1 MVPEMQMASDSIAL
15 VLLASELDRT
25 HAAHEAVH
33 NFVDVYECEADRITI
48 VGPERIDVNR
58 ATVDPVPVKRPAAGM
73 ASSRVLSYVR
83 YQVRIAMALWRRR
96 NTTDAVFF
104 HVGGSMLLLPLL
116 ASKLLGLQTFVFVL
130 GSIKDGFYAQHG
142 ETLLTRQ
149 FGRAIALVE
158 GITCTLADDV
168 ILLSERMDAPD
179 LPGLASPPTKT
190 ANFNYVDCTAFAKQT
205 PIEDRSTDIVF
216 VGRFAAVKGIKAV
229 ARAIPELVESNPD
242 IRITLIGSG
251 PLRSTVEAV
260 VERHGVS
267 DNVTLTG
274 WVDHEELPTHL
285 DDAKIL
291 LMPSRSEGVPKALL
305 EAMACGTVPV
315 AAPVGGVPDVV
326 TDGENGVLLRETD
339 PTAIERTVSAVLERN
354 DLDELS
360 DTARETIV
368 REHSYPTVKDRY
380 RTILN
385 EAT

>member
-1 MVPEMQMASDSIAL
+1 MSSRSIAL
-15 VLLASELDRT
+15 VLLASELDQT
-25 HAAHEAVH
+25 HAAHGDVQ
-33 NFVDVYECEADRITI
+33 NFVDVYDGEVDRIAV
-48 VGPERIDVNR
+48 VGPERIDVDYS
-58 ATVDPVPVKRPAAGM
+58 TVDPVPVQRPG
-73 ASSRVLSYVR
+73 SGPFDSRVFSYVR
-83 YQVRIAMALWRRR
+83 YQFRIAKALWEERHR
-96 NTTDAVFF
+96 TEAAYF
-104 HVGGSMLLLPLL
+104 HVGGSLLLLPLL
-116 ASKLLGLQTFVFVL
+116 ASKLARLRTLVFVL
-130 GSIKDGFYAQHG
+130 GYVEDGFYAQHG
-142 ETLLTRQ
+142 DTRLTRQ
-149 FGRAIALVE
+149 IVRAITLVE
-158 GITCTLADDV
+158 GVTCTLADDV
-168 ILLSERMDAPD
+168 ILLSSRMNAPD
-179 LPGLASPPTKT
+179 LPLPWSPSPAPRT
-190 ANFNYVDCTAFAKQT
+190 ANLNYVDCTTFAKRT
-205 PIEDRSTDIVF
+205 RIEDRSTDVVF

-242 IRITLIGSG
+242 IRIALIGSG
-251 PLRSTVEAV
+251 PLRSTVEAA

-285 DDAKIL
+285 DDAKLL

-339 PTAIERTVSAVLERN
+339 PAAIERTVSAVLERD